1 MVERIPLKN
10 MSAQTDNSEKRAS
23 EILEVIMSYAR
34 LDFSVKT
41 TVSGDGNVLDAI
53 SSGVNMLG
61 EELKSSAITVKEK
74 DQLLREIHHRVKNN
88 MQIISSLL
96 NLQSENEKD
105 ERFLRMIMDS
115 RNRINAMAII
125 HEMLYASADFKYTNF
140 SAYAQKLTQSLMDSY
155 AMDSSIRFNIQ
166 ANRALSFDVDK
177 MIPLGL
183 ILNEAITNSFKYAF
197 PKDHLSPEITI
208 TLNGDSY
215 KGYELMISDNGVGL
229 PAGFNIKKDMSL
241 GMQLIHLLAEQIDGK
256 VELSSGKG
264 TAYKLAF

>member
-1 MVERIPLKN
+1 
-10 MSAQTDNSEKRAS
+10 MSAQIENSEKRAS
-23 EILEVIMSYAR
+23 EILKVIMSYAR

-41 TVSGDGNVLDAI
+41 NLSGEGDVLDAI
-53 SSGVNMLG
+53 SAGVNILG
-61 EELKSSAITVKEK
+61 EELKSSSVTVKEK

-105 ERFLRMIMDS
+105 ERFLRMIKDS

-140 SAYAQKLTQSLMDSY
+140 STYARKLTKSLMDSY
-155 AMDSSIRFNIQ
+155 AMDATIVFNIG
-166 ANRALSFDVDK
+166 ADRTLSFVVDK

-197 PKDHLSPEITI
+197 PKDHPSPEITI
-208 TLNGDSY
+208 TLTGNPMD
-215 KGYELMISDNGVGL
+215 GYEMMISDNGVGL
-229 PAGFNIKKDMSL
+229 PADFDEKKDMNL
-241 GMQLIHLLAEQIDGK
+241 GMQLIFLLAEQLDGK
-256 VELSSGKG
+256 MKLIRGNG
-264 TAYKLAF
+264 TAYKLRF